1 MVPIFAA
8 FDHAAA
14 KGKIFFYDLLGAEFE
29 CVDFCATGS
38 GAHIVRGALY
48 YQNRWGPQP
57 LREMAGEQA
66 VELLLKMLETAA
78 EYDTR
83 TGGFR
88 ESAHIFPQVV
98 QVTAAGLSAVPDEE
112 LARALSKGLRRM
124 LEEPYRWVEAI
135 NNRREYLEDQLASGS
150 PVVGTTYAD
159 GVLLLTATPGPRK
172 LFEVYDEIAFAAVG
186 HPADI
191 EKLRKA
197 VIDIAHLEGFN
208 LSANDVTLQ
217 RLVSFGIGP
226 LMKAAFDELFRS
238 PFIARVMMAE
248 LDPDGGGDAL
258 FHR

>member
-1 MVPIFAA
+1 
-8 FDHAAA
+8 
-14 KGKIFFYDLLGAEFE
+14 
-29 CVDFCATGS
+29 
-38 GAHIVRGALY
+38 
-48 YQNRWGPQP
+48 
-57 LREMAGEQA
+57 
-66 VELLLKMLETAA
+66 
-78 EYDTR
+78 
-83 TGGFR
+83 
-88 ESAHIFPQVV
+88 
-98 QVTAAGLSAVPDEE
+98 
-112 LARALSKGLRRM
+112 M

-172 LFEVYDEIAFAAVG
+172 LFEVYDEVAFAAIG

-248 LDPDGGGDAL
+248 LDPDGGDAFFTIDADGSFARSGGVAAL
-258 FHR
+258 SGSAESAQAMTAQLQAADPELPLSQALGAALEVWGLGRLTLDARDGEVPNAEAVCDFLKGGLQGLTIEAAVLDRERVAKSKFRMLTAEQLAEPLASYFEV

>member
-1 MVPIFAA
+1 
-8 FDHAAA
+8 
-14 KGKIFFYDLLGAEFE
+14 
-29 CVDFCATGS
+29 
-38 GAHIVRGALY
+38 
-48 YQNRWGPQP
+48 
-57 LREMAGEQA
+57 
-66 VELLLKMLETAA
+66 
-78 EYDTR
+78 
-83 TGGFR
+83 
-88 ESAHIFPQVV
+88 
-98 QVTAAGLSAVPDEE
+98 
-112 LARALSKGLRRM
+112 M

-135 NNRREYLEDQLASGS
+135 NNRREYVEDQLASGS

-197 VIDIAHLEGFN
+197 VIDIAHVEGFN

-238 PFIARVMMAE
+238 PFVARVMMAE
-248 LDPDGGGDAL
+248 LDPDGGDVFFTIDADGSFAQSGGMAAISGNAESAQAMTAQL
-258 FHR
+258 QVADPESPLDQALGTALEVWGLGRLTLDVRDGEVPSAEAVRDFLKGGLQGLTIEAAVLDRERVAKSKFHLLTSEELAEPLTSYFEV